1 MPTPRDFF
9 IDLFLKHPALKL
21 TYADLIA
28 RLERGDGRIRARI
41 VRAMPSMDNSNALRH
56 ITDIE
61 RWGQRRLRTILGE
74 PPTTDEYDGY
84 RPDPATDWPALRDE
98 WAATRRE
105 TIALTR
111 QIAAAG
117 INDGTKA
124 QHNSLGDFTA
134 RDWLVYLSAH
144 ASREA
149 FRIR

>member
-9 IDLFLKHPALKL
+9 VTLFIKRPARKL

-28 RLERGDGRIRARI
+28 RLEAGDERIRRRAAR
-41 VRAMPSMDNSNALRH
+41 ATPSADNSGALRH
-56 ITDIE
+56 ITGIE
-61 RWGQRRLRTILGE
+61 RWGQRRLRAILGE
-74 PPTTDEYDGY
+74 PPITDEYDGY
-84 RPDPATDWPALRDE
+84 QPDPTTDWPALRDE

-117 INDGTKA
+117 INDGSKA
-124 QHNSLGDFTA
+124 AHNSLGDLTA
-134 RDWLVYLSAH
+134 REWLLYLSSH

>member
-56 ITDIE
+56 ITGIE

-111 QIAAAG
+111 RIATAG
-117 INDGTKA
+117 INDGTK
-124 QHNSLGDFTA
+124 LDFGRSGQLRRRSRA
-134 RDWLVYLSAH
+134 RRSCAP
-144 ASREA
+144 ARRGG
-149 FRIR
+149 F